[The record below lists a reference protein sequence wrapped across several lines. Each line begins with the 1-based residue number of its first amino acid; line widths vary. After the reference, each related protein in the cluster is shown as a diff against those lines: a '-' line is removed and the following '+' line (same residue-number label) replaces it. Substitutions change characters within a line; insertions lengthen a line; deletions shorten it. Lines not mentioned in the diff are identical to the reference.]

1 MRKND
6 NTHILFHELLYNI
19 VQDFGEEILL
29 DSRLKGII
37 NDLSSGSEII
47 KYQSVIS
54 RSISCRV
61 GERVLQY
68 RGLDDADFCLRIST
82 LKQKFQEDNFFQHG
96 ISDYI
101 IDSYLYALGC
111 IEQLEK
117 YDLTQD
123 NSNGNAKAG
132 ELSFVECCGE
142 EYCGNISKDNQRSGF
157 GISKRDDGGY
167 FAGEW
172 KLNMK
177 TGVGME
183 VTESRTKYAGEWR
196 MNRKN
201 GIGIALFDDGTRYS
215 GEWKNGKMH
224 GTGILYFPNGE
235 QICAN
240 FSNGEIR
247 RETGMFILK
256 DGSSIVGIMT
266 LHGPHGVC
274 THFLK
279 DGTCVEEE
287 WINGNKK

>member
-1 MRKND
+1 MNKSD
-6 NTHILFHELLYNI
+6 EVSKSFHELLLNI
-19 VQDFGEEILL
+19 VQQFGEEILTQ
-29 DSRLKGII
+29 SRLKGII
-37 NDLSSGSEII
+37 SDLGV
-47 KYQSVIS
+47 KTDVFKFQTVVF
-54 RSISCRV
+54 RSISYNI
-61 GERVLQY
+61 GEKILQY
-68 RGLDDADFCLRIST
+68 RNLDDADFYLRINT
-82 LKQKFQEDNFFQHG
+82 LKQTFQEDNFFQHG

-132 ELSFVECCGE
+132 ELSFVERCGE

-157 GISKRDDGGY
+157 GISKRDDGSY

-201 GIGIALFDDGTRYS
+201 GIGITLFDDGTRYS

-256 DGSSIVGIMT
+256 DGSAIVGIMT

-279 DGTCVEEE
+279 DGTRVEEE

>member
-1 MRKND
+1 MNKSD
-6 NTHILFHELLYNI
+6 EVSKSFHELLLDI
-19 VQDFGEEILL
+19 VQQFGEEILTQ
-29 DSRLKGII
+29 SRLKGII
-37 NDLSSGSEII
+37 TDLGV
-47 KYQSVIS
+47 KTDVLKFQTVIS
-54 RSISCRV
+54 RSISYNI
-61 GERVLQY
+61 GERILQY
-68 RGLDDADFCLRIST
+68 RNLDDADFYLRIST
-82 LKQKFQEDNFFQHG
+82 LKQMFQEDNFFQHG

-123 NSNGNAKAG
+123 NSNGNAKVG
-132 ELSFVECCGE
+132 ELSFVERCGE

-157 GISKRDDGGY
+157 GISKRDDGSY

-177 TGVGME
+177 TGIGME
-183 VTESRTKYAGEWR
+183 VTESRAKYAGEWR
-196 MNRKN
+196 MNRKS
-201 GIGIALFDDGTRYS
+201 GIGIALFDDGIRYS

-240 FSNGEIR
+240 FSNGEIT